1 MAYDD
6 VAERSYEPLTED
18 HLRRLAE
25 LAYEDHAELMR
36 RHSHL
41 RVLRDRVLLTALCQG
56 GALHWVDG
64 KNGVKDLDVFTF
76 YARHP
81 EQPYPPRRRK
91 CGDFG
96 ASDLGR
102 HPADVGYS
110 GRRIDFMGKD
120 LDVPV
125 DADPVDAVRS
135 YLRGRRTGTAWH
147 LSRKAV
153 VVIDPNHLFGH
164 VIWPE

>member
-36 RHSHL
+36 RHPHL

-91 CGDFG
+91 CRDFG

-102 HPADVGYS
+102 HPADVGHS

-135 YLRGRRTGTAWH
+135 YLRGRRTRTAWH